1 MVSMICAA
9 LLLFGTPLVFLIIL
23 ILLRRKKR
31 TWLKSLGISFATAVV
46 WIIAVFLI
54 GFIFFEP
61 HDEIQQKELSTTRTK
76 RKVENNFL
84 GFFKLGSSY
93 SDFKHACN
101 GFFEA
106 KCDKYG
112 HFYIDGI
119 KFTAIIPQEIEK
131 KELDSE
137 AFQDIFER
145 KESWGRTSLFL
156 DDKLIY
162 LQIRGENNVYLGYYK
177 ESNGYSLLRKD
188 VELLSKSIRNVLE
201 SITKQYGEPN
211 VLFIDISDTE
221 TLRNSIQN
229 YIVAALN
236 SYFGTIG
243 PEICRWE
250 SGNITIALSLELSK
264 YQDNTL
270 NSDVIISFFDN
281 EKYDEEFLRKKLNK
295 PLETITVESANW

>member
-1 MVSMICAA
+1 ME
-9 LLLFGTPLVFLIIL
+9 L
-23 ILLRRKKR
+23 
-31 TWLKSLGISFATAVV
+31 
-46 WIIAVFLI
+46 
-54 GFIFFEP
+54 
-61 HDEIQQKELSTTRTK
+61 HEIQQNELSTTRAK

-93 SDFKHACN
+93 SDFKQACN

-112 HFYIDGI
+112 HFNIDGI
-119 KFTAIIPQEIEK
+119 EFTAIITQGIEK

-137 AFQDIFER
+137 AFQEIFER
-145 KESWGRTSLFL
+145 KQPWGRSSLFL
-156 DDKLIY
+156 ADKLIY
-162 LQIRGENNVYLGYYK
+162 LQVRGENNVYLGYYK

-188 VELLSKSIRNVLE
+188 VELLSNSIRNVLE
-201 SITKQYGEPN
+201 SIAKQYGEPN

-229 YIVAALN
+229 YIVAALD
-236 SYFGTIG
+236 SHFGTIG